1 MNIGIK
7 LQTHNTVKLVQPKKL
22 SQIFL
27 HSSSKILRNLD
38 LKKTMYKLQNYFTT
52 LTYYTL

>member
-1 MNIGIK
+1 MKIGIK

-38 LKKTMYKLQNYFTT
+38 LKKQCINCKIISQH
-52 LTYYTL
+52 